1 MESQRL
7 GAALALFLLIVGTV
21 IQPQA
26 LAGLHKWEA
35 CFTAVG
41 GEGIP
46 FGLSMV
52 VLVDGQQVASY
63 NNRVQE
69 VVVRLSWLYQ
79 AVERKL
85 IQEKTE
91 ELRSYEKD
99 FHWGVENWM
108 RFQNRSGGTHTLQ
121 LILGCELDRDIQVGS
136 VFRFAYDGEDFY
148 WLDEQRGAWMTSG
161 PAADRFLPFWEGS
174 PFWSEVVRRYTKE
187 ECASI
192 LKSTLHYW
200 HLLESTP
207 PEVTVTRRDAPDG
220 SLTLSCLATGF
231 YPSSILL
238 RWVKDGEEGLWGE
251 ESSSGTL
258 PNADDTFYLRQTL
271 ELRAGAGNSS
281 YACLVEHSTLEVPI
295 AYPAPQ
301 KPTWRMPWSLALGVV
316 AAVMLALSPAVGFIL
331 WRKKETDPGRLG
343 HCCSGG

>member
-7 GAALALFLLIVGTV
+7 GAALALFLLIMATV
-21 IQPQA
+21 IWQQA
-26 LAGLHKWEA
+26 LAGLHKGEA
-35 CFTAVG
+35 RFTAVG

-46 FGLSMV
+46 FGLSV
-52 VLVDGQQVASY
+52 VLLVDRKQVASY
-63 NNRVQE
+63 NNTVQE
-69 VVVRLSWLYQ
+69 LVVRLSWLYQ
-79 AVERKL
+79 ALGRKL
-85 IQEKTE
+85 LQEKTE
-91 ELRSYEKD
+91 ELISYEKD

-121 LILGCELDRDIQVGS
+121 LIVGCELDQDIQVGR

-148 WLDEQRGAWMTSG
+148 WLDEQRGVWISFWSG
-161 PAADRFLPFWEGS
+161 WQIANLPFWEGS

-187 ECASI
+187 ECASLMKI
-192 LKSTLHYW
+192 TLQYW
-200 HLLESTP
+200 NLIESTP
-207 PEVTVTRRDAPDG
+207 PEVTVTRHDGPDG

-271 ELRAGAGNSS
+271 QLRAEAGNPS
-281 YACLVEHSTLEVPI
+281 YACLVEHSTLGVPTAFPEMRVNIKKSEVQVTQNYRQI
-295 AYPAPQ
+295 I
-301 KPTWRMPWSLALGVV
+301 WNEM
-316 AAVMLALSPAVGFIL
+316 
-331 WRKKETDPGRLG
+331 
-343 HCCSGG
+343 